1 MVLPEV
7 MYMKEQKRIAI
18 YGKGGIGKS
27 STASNVA
34 AACAEDGYKV
44 MIIGCD
50 PKSDSS
56 ITLLG
61 GKRIPTILDLLRQGV
76 KVKEEDIVFHGYR
89 NVRCVEVGGPEPGIG
104 CAGRGIIVAIKTLRD
119 MCKEMDDMDL
129 IIYDVP
135 GDIVCGGFVAPIK
148 KGLVNDAYV
157 LTSGEYM
164 PLYAANNICKGLSK
178 IDTRLSGV
186 ICNSRSVTREEEI
199 VRRFAEEIG
208 SKLVSF
214 IPKEQIVQDCER
226 DGFSVLEK
234 APDSDIALVYRDL
247 ARAIMSNSE
256 SALPKSL
263 EDERLRE
270 LTR

>member
-1 MVLPEV
+1 
-7 MYMKEQKRIAI
+7 MKKQKRIAI

-34 AACAEDGYKV
+34 AACAENGYKV

-61 GKRIPTILDLLRQGV
+61 GKRIPTILDLLRDGV
-76 KVKEEDIVFHGYR
+76 KIQEKDIVFEGYKG
-89 NVRCVEVGGPEPGIG
+89 VRCVEVGGPEPGIG
-104 CAGRGIIVAIKTLRD
+104 CAGRGIIVAIKTLND
-119 MCKEMDDMDL
+119 MCKEMSDMDL
-129 IIYDVP
+129 VIYDVP

-178 IDTRLSGV
+178 IDTLLSGV
-186 ICNSRSVTREEEI
+186 ICNSRNVSREEEI
-199 VRRFAEEIG
+199 VKKFAEEIG
-208 SKLVSF
+208 SKLIAF
-214 IPKEQIVQDCER
+214 IPKEQVVQDCER
-226 DGFSVLEK
+226 DGFSVMEK
-234 APDSDIALVYRDL
+234 APAFPVADVYRQL
-247 ARAIMSNSE
+247 ACTIISNTD
-256 SALPKSL
+256 AVLPKSL
-263 EDERLRE
+263 KDERLRE

>member
-1 MVLPEV
+1 MSV
-7 MYMKEQKRIAI
+7 QKRIAI

-34 AACAEDGYKV
+34 AACADEGYTV

-61 GKRIPTILDLLRQGV
+61 GKRIPTILDLLR
-76 KVKEEDIVFHGYR
+76 KEKDVKEEDVVFTGY
-89 NVRCVEVGGPEPGIG
+89 NGVKCVEVGGPEPGIG
-104 CAGRGIIVAIKTLRD
+104 CAGRGIIVAIQTLKKISKTLN
-119 MCKEMDDMDL
+119 EMDL

-135 GDIVCGGFVAPIK
+135 GDIVCGGFVAPIR
-148 KGLVNDAYV
+148 KGLVKEAYV

-164 PLYAANNICKGLSK
+164 PLYAANNICRGLAK
-178 IDTRLSGV
+178 INTPLSGI
-186 ICNSRSVTREEEI
+186 ICNSRSVSREKEI
-199 VRRFAEEIG
+199 VTKFASEIG
-208 SKLVSF
+208 TDLMAF

-226 DGFSVLEK
+226 DGFSVMEK
-234 APDSDIALVYRDL
+234 APDSSIAQVYRDL
-247 ARAIMSNSE
+247 AKAIMQRDTSVMPV
-256 SALPKSL
+256 ALD
-263 EDERLRE
+263 DERLRE